1 MDPNYLRA
9 TRAVD
14 ESVIPEKTRAWIYRI
29 SLALVPLATGYGV
42 IEESKAA
49 LWIGLIGAAL
59 GFATNSLA
67 AANTSTK
74 R

>member
-1 MDPNYLRA
+1 MRQNYPPRSW
-9 TRAVD
+9 AVD
-14 ESVIPEKTRAWIYRI
+14 ESLIPEKTRAWIYRI
-29 SLALVPLATGYGV
+29 SLAAVPLLTGYGV
-42 IEESKAA
+42 IQESKAA